1 MNHDTMVAINTLIS
15 NLNFASNLK
24 SNIEVVWA
32 LEQLSKD
39 ALAKANE
46 IRYNLE
52 SEQAKD

>member
-1 MNHDTMVAINTLIS
+1 MVAINTLIS
-15 NLNFASNLK
+15 NLNFASHLK

-39 ALAKANE
+39 ALTKADE
-46 IRYNLE
+46 IRHSLE